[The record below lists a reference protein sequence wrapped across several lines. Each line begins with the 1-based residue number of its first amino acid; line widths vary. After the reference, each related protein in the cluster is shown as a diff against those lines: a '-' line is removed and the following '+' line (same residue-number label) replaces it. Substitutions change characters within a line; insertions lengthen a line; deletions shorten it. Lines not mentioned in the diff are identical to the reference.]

1 VNTIRAAVVAY
12 FRRTG
17 HPMTAWYATQVPD
30 LEILRYAA
38 KYWDDLG
45 LPPGVRA
52 ARPRLSHVRM

>member
-1 VNTIRAAVVAY
+1 MDTIRAAVVAH

-38 KYWDDLG
+38 AHWDDLG
-45 LPPGVRA
+45 LTVAP
-52 ARPRLSHVRM
+52 ARPRLRARPRT